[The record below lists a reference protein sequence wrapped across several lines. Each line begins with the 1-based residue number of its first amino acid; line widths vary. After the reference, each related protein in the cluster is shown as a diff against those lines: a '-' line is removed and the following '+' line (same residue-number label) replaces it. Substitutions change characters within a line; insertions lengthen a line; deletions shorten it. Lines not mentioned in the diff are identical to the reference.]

1 MVESFTLYL
10 SPLEPSTIKKVSTSR
25 GMDSDDTEFTLY
37 LIPHYR
43 VIAPVA
49 FDLGL
54 RKNYEESMFEVLRD
68 STNFPISWERANYI
82 VGGFAGNYTRKSMP
96 GIFIYIDHPT
106 GRIEAKPYWIGTS
119 ISAFNAN
126 TIIRYFSFAY
136 YKGDHNGVKGKIQ
149 SEKWIS
155 TLIEQTKYQDTQPDC
170 TPGEYLQLKWYLHIN
185 GKYFAHTPNIVKFE
199 TPLLTGGIIKSKSG
213 EGIETTYTVE
223 IFGVEVSG
231 IKPTDFYEYNTTGSN
246 VWVFLMKTNASFND
260 GEEQFYGSD
269 DIDEVSTNGDDYRIV
284 PFTLG
289 GLTNTYC
296 AIPSNKAIHYEF
308 SDTAWDFDEVFNM
321 KSYTGEIISVDYDN
335 DTAVVSILDEGEK
348 TLPIFY
354 YCEEAE
360 DIVGGSNAFKE
371 GDVCLIETPAS
382 NKWED
387 SYIIGFPDEIKHC
400 ISPDVM
406 ALLAYYIEGEGLQSY
421 VIIDL
426 NTKAL
431 INLVDPNTL
440 DPLLQPFA
448 TSSFSL
454 SELYAANNLQS
465 VPGTAIQTKVLPGV
479 TETLGEE
486 IGTFTEYSGWDPD
499 RPDWYI
505 KSKEEWAAYGPWPRD
520 NYLTGPFT
528 VTETYWL
535 LSGNYE
541 HVLWDHKGSLIDGI
555 DLYRDK
561 PGTSESQD
569 LLNTTR
575 SKEYHYKFKK
585 FHQSSIDTCQ
595 LVLNFINNGPV
606 NYEQYANG
614 TETEYHLME
623 NPDAGDNVWPTV
635 VEKEGG
641 LTIEAHSACDNNSDS
656 AWVGTLSFRSLTD
669 YYKEEG
675 FSSGIIKYYSS
686 LNMAIHTEVN
696 RYEIFKTYEDWVDDI
711 SIKVKKQSIV
721 YSYVNQS
728 IENDPPQ
735 LKTIPESDLFSFFNV
750 SPSTNTNIA
759 HLETLIFTEEE

>member
-25 GMDSDDTEFTLY
+25 GMSSDDTEFTLY

-54 RKNYEESMFEVLRD
+54 REDWENSMFEVLRER
-68 STNFPISWERANYI
+68 TEFPISWERANYI

-96 GIFIYIDHPT
+96 GIFVHFENPT
-106 GRIEAKPYWIGTS
+106 GRIEAFPYWTATTIHAYNPALT
-119 ISAFNAN
+119 ISHDF
-126 TIIRYFSFAY
+126 IFMYF
-136 YKGDHNGVKGKIQ
+136 KDDHNGVKGEIQ
-149 SEKWIS
+149 TEKWIS
-155 TLIEQTKYQDTQPDC
+155 TLDEQKTHQDTQPDC
-170 TPGEYLQLKWYLHIN
+170 TPGEYLKLNWHLGIN
-185 GKYFAHTPNIVKFE
+185 GKAFHETGYIVKFE
-199 TPLLTGGIIKSKSG
+199 TPLLTGGIIKSKEG
-213 EGIETTYTVE
+213 EGVDVTYTVE

-231 IKPTDFYEYNTTGSN
+231 IKPTDFYDYTTTGPS
-246 VWVFLMKTNASFND
+246 VWVVLMKTNASFNE
-260 GEEQFYGSD
+260 GEDQFYSSE
-269 DIDEVSTNGDDYRIV
+269 DILEVSPNGDDYRIV
-284 PFTLG
+284 PFNLG
-289 GLTNTYC
+289 GLTKTFC
-296 AIPSNKAIHYEF
+296 AVPWEKAIQLEF
-308 SDTAWDFDEVFNM
+308 SGTSRDFDKVFNM
-321 KSYTGEIISVDYDN
+321 RHYQGTITSIDYDN

-354 YCEEAE
+354 YCQESG
-360 DIVGGSNAFKE
+360 DIVGGSNVFKE

-400 ISPDVM
+400 IPPGVM

-440 DPLLQPFA
+440 DPLLQPFT

-465 VPGTAIQTKVLPGV
+465 VPGTNIQTKVLPGA

-505 KSKEEWAAYGPWPRD
+505 HRKEEWETYGPWPWT

-528 VTETYWL
+528 VTETYWM

-555 DLYRDK
+555 DLYRNK

-569 LLNTTR
+569 LLDTTR
-575 SKEYHYKFKK
+575 SAEYHYKVKK

-595 LVLNFINNGPV
+595 LVLNFINNGPA

-614 TETEYHLME
+614 TETEYRLIE
-623 NPDAGDNVWPTV
+623 NPDAGDNVWPAV

-641 LTIEAHSACDNNSDS
+641 LTIWAHSACDNNSDS
-656 AWVGTLSFRSLTD
+656 AWVGTLSLRSLTD

-675 FSSGIIKYYSS
+675 FSSGSIKYYPS
-686 LNMAIHTEVN
+686 LNMAIHTEFN

-759 HLETLIFTEEE
+759 HLETLIFY